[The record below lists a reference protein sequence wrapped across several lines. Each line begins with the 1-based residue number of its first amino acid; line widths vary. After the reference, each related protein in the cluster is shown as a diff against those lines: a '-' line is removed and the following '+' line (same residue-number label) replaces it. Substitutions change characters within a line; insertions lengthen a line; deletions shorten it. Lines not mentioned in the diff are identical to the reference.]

1 MKFKITFLLLGFCV
15 LGFAQ
20 QKTFSVNWSA
30 WEPSLREKVNDTGH
44 SNLSL
49 TYHLETQ
56 DFSYEQHWKSGNVSA
71 GEISNINYV
80 LAPSSVL
87 EKINSSELTESIDFK
102 LENVKARNESYAA
115 LTLNPVVKRNGSV
128 YIITSFT
135 LNYQNRA
142 SSARTFDVPSISNSV
157 FTTGNWYRFYVEKTG
172 VHKITKSFLDN
183 LGINTSSINPNQ
195 LKIVG
200 HGGDMLPLLNQDNEY
215 YDPPELAI
223 KVVGG
228 EDGSFDNG
236 DYILFYG
243 KATGNEWSE
252 ENKTNLNLYAD
263 RSYYYITADGANG
276 NRVAAYIEPSG
287 AASTTY
293 TTFDDYQYY
302 EEDLYNI
309 AHVGR
314 RWLGDRY
321 DVENEQS
328 YDFNFP
334 NLVTS
339 EPLEISIYAAAV
351 SEVDTNMEFTV
362 NGNSETITFGTVDDS
377 YLGRGGS
384 VSFITNVNNDNFSVE
399 VTYNNSGNPA
409 SVGYLDYIN
418 IWAKRELNIGDTQ
431 LKFRNRN
438 AANQA
443 GVASYHLSNA
453 GNVSEVWDVTTPTQV
468 RSIQNSQG
476 NNFSFKANLGEL
488 REYVAVVPSDFY
500 TPLIEGNPSVENV
513 NIKGNIFSFEDSGSI
528 DYLMVTPRSL
538 SSQATR
544 LAEYRSEKDNLNIK
558 VVLLEDIYQEFN
570 SGKQDIGAIRN
581 LVKYIY
587 DNAENPSSRIKYVC
601 LFGDASVDFKN
612 RLRNNNNM
620 IPVYERVFGYT
631 VGASSLASD
640 DFYGMMDPNEG
651 NLDGS
656 PGLLD
661 IAVGRILADSP
672 QTAKLLVDKIIDYDS
687 KESYGRWRNNFVLI
701 SDDADSTSDYELQV
715 ELDQVGDDISQ
726 NKPFI
731 NVKKI
736 HSDAYQQVS
745 SSGGFRYPDVNEA
758 ITEAI
763 EVGALVVNYFGHGGE
778 NGLAQERI
786 VTVNGINSWQNE
798 NKYNLFVTV
807 TCEFTRFDNPTEL
820 SPGEYNLLSENGGSA
835 AMVTTTRTISV
846 STGTS
851 FNKFLAP
858 YLFNYDGTD
867 DSIAEAVRKA
877 KNDLGSPDKRV
888 VFYFGDPAMKLA
900 MPDPQIRLTT
910 INEQPF
916 SQEIDT
922 LKALSKIKLGGEV
935 QDAGG
940 NLLSNYNG
948 ELSTIIFDKRI
959 DRSTL
964 NNDNVQNIESHDSN
978 NNPIYGDGIFEF
990 TTLGEIIFRGKA
1002 SVNNGKFEFDFVVPK
1017 DIAIPVGEGRISFY
1031 AEKNNELQD
1040 QRGYNNE
1047 ILVGGVNEN
1056 APEDNLGPEIQLYMN
1071 DENFVSGGITNSSP
1085 FLLAK
1090 LTDEN
1095 GINTAS
1101 GIGHDLVAI
1110 LDGDETNPYVVNDYY
1125 ETELDDYTQGTVNYK
1140 LRDLEEGLH
1149 TLTFKAWD
1157 VYNNSST
1164 AEIQFRVT
1172 GDDELKI
1179 TRVLNYPNP
1188 FNNYTEFWFNHNRP
1202 FEPLEVQVQVFT
1214 VSGKIVW
1221 TKNQTIT
1228 TDGFLA
1234 REITWNGKDDFGD
1247 AIGKGVYVY
1256 KLTVKSTLTNKKVE
1270 KFEKLVI
1277 L

>member
-1 MKFKITFLLLGFCV
+1 MKFKITFFLLGCCAFA
-15 LGFAQ
+15 FAQ
-20 QKTFSVNWSA
+20 QKTFSVNWGA
-30 WEPSLREKVNDTGH
+30 WDSSLEEKEVSG
-44 SNLSL
+44 LSL
-49 TYHLETQ
+49 SYDHETKSFLYQ
-56 DFSYEQHWKSGNVSA
+56 NQWKSGSVSA
-71 GEISNINYV
+71 EGISNVNYV
-80 LAPSSVL
+80 LAPASIL
-87 EKINSSELTESIDFK
+87 KKINISEVVSEIEFELD
-102 LENVKARNESYAA
+102 NAKAREESYAV
-115 LTLNPVVKRNGSV
+115 LSLNPIVKRQGNI
-128 YIITSFT
+128 YLLTSFV
-135 LNYQNRA
+135 LNYRNSV
-142 SSARTFDVPSISNSV
+142 SSARTFDTPSMSNSI
-157 FTTGNWYRFYVEKTG
+157 FATGNWYKFYVEKTG
-172 VHKITKSFLDN
+172 VHKITKRFLDN
-183 LGINTSSINPNQ
+183 LGMNTSAINPNQ

-200 HGGDMLPLLNQDNEY
+200 HGGDMLPLRNADNEY
-215 YDPPELAI
+215 YDPPELAV

-243 KATGNEWSE
+243 KAVDNGWSE

-263 RSYYYITADGANG
+263 KSYYYITADGANG
-276 NRVAAYIEPSG
+276 NRVATYVEPSG
-287 AASTTY
+287 GVSVTY
-293 TTFDDYQYY
+293 NTFDDYQYY
-302 EEDLYNI
+302 EEDLYSI

-314 RWLGDRY
+314 RWFGDRY

-328 YDFNFP
+328 YDFTFP

-339 EPLEISIYAAAV
+339 EDLEIKVYAAAV
-351 SEVDTNMEFTV
+351 SEIGTSMELSL
-362 NGNSETITFGTVDDS
+362 NGDAQTLSFAAINDDFFGQSNTATF
-377 YLGRGGS
+377 LA
-384 VSFITNVNNDNFSVE
+384 NVNNDSFTVN

-418 IWAKRELNIGDTQ
+418 IWAKRELKVGNRQ
-431 LKFRNRN
+431 LGFRNRD
-438 AANQA
+438 AASQS
-443 GVASYHLSNA
+443 GVALYNLSNTSE
-453 GNVSEVWDVTTPTQV
+453 VEEVWDVTNITQI
-468 RSIQNSQG
+468 RSVENNQQP
-476 NNFSFKANLGEL
+476 NFSFKANLGEI
-488 REYVAVVPSDFY
+488 REYVALVSSDYY
-500 TPLIEGNPSVENV
+500 TPLIDNPSVKNV
-513 NIKGNIFSFEDSGSI
+513 NIKGNIFSFNDSNTI
-528 DYLMVTPRSL
+528 DYLMVTPKEL
-538 SSQATR
+538 SQQATR
-544 LAEYRSEKDNLNIK
+544 LAEFRSEKDNLNIK

-587 DNAENPSSRIKYVC
+587 DNAESPSSRIKYVC

-612 RLRNNNNM
+612 RLPNNNNM
-620 IPVYERVFGYT
+620 VPVYERLSWNS
-631 VGASSLASD
+631 VGSSSSASD
-640 DFYGMMDPNEG
+640 DFYGMMGANEG
-651 NLDGS
+651 NLEPGS
-656 PGLLD
+656 PGILD
-661 IAVGRILADSP
+661 IAVGRILADNNR
-672 QTAKLLVDKIIDYDS
+672 TAKILVDKIIDYER

-701 SDDADSTSDYELQV
+701 SDDADKPGDYQLQV
-715 ELDQVGDDISQ
+715 GLDQIGDDISL

-736 HSDAYQQVS
+736 HSDAYRQVS
-745 SSGGFRYPDVNEA
+745 SSGGFRYPDVNKA
-758 ITEAI
+758 ITEAV

-786 VTVNGINSWQNE
+786 VTINNINSWQNKD
-798 NKYNLFVTV
+798 KYNLFVTV

-820 SPGEYNLLSENGGSA
+820 SPGEYNLLNENGGSA

-846 STGTS
+846 STGTD
-851 FNKFLAP
+851 FNQQIAP
-858 YLFNYDGTD
+858 FLFNYDGGD

-877 KNDLGSPDKRV
+877 KNNIGGSDKRV

-916 SQEIDT
+916 SPEIDT
-922 LKALSKIKLGGEV
+922 LKALGRVKLGGEV
-935 QDAGG
+935 QNAEGG
-940 NLLSNYNG
+940 LLSNYNG
-948 ELSTIIFDKRI
+948 ELSTVIFDKRI

-964 NNDNVQNIESHDSN
+964 NNDGEGVFD
-978 NNPIYGDGIFEF
+978 F

-1017 DIAIPVGEGRISFY
+1017 DIAVPVGEGRISFY

-1040 QRGYNNE
+1040 NTGYNNE
-1047 ILVGGVNEN
+1047 ILVGGINEN

-1090 LTDEN
+1090 LSDEN

-1188 FNNYTEFWFNHNRP
+1188 FHNYTEFWFNHNRP

-1214 VSGKIVW
+1214 ISGKIVW

>member
-1 MKFKITFLLLGFCV
+1 MKFKITLFLLGCCAWA
-15 LGFAQ
+15 FAQ
-20 QKTFSVNWSA
+20 QKTFSVNWGEWDS
-30 WEPSLREKVNDTGH
+30 SLEVKEVSG
-44 SNLSL
+44 LL
-49 TYHLETQ
+49 LAY
-56 DFSYEQHWKSGNVSA
+56 DFERKTFLYQNKWKSGRVSA
-71 GEISNINYV
+71 QGITDVNYT
-80 LAPSSVL
+80 LAPASIL
-87 EKINSSELTESIDFK
+87 KKINISDVPSEIEFE
-102 LENVKARNESYAA
+102 LENAKAREESYAV
-115 LTLNPVVKRNGSV
+115 LNLNPVVKRQGSV
-128 YIITSFT
+128 YLLTSFV
-135 LNYQNRA
+135 LNYRN
-142 SSARTFDVPSISNSV
+142 SFSPARTFDTPAVSNSI
-157 FTTGNWYRFYVEKTG
+157 FATGNWYKFYVKETG
-172 VHKITKSFLDN
+172 VHKITKGFLDN
-183 LGINTSSINPNQ
+183 LGMNTSAINPSQ

-200 HGGDMLPLLNQDNEY
+200 HGGDMLPLRNADNHY

-243 KATGNEWSE
+243 KAVGNGWSP

-263 RSYYYITADGANG
+263 KSYYYVTADGANG
-276 NRVAAYIEPSG
+276 HRVTNYVEPSG
-287 AASTTY
+287 SVSVTY
-293 TTFDDYQYY
+293 NTFDEYQYY

-314 RWLGDRY
+314 RWFGDRY
-321 DVENEQS
+321 DVENERS

-339 EPLEISIYAAAV
+339 EGLEIEVSAAAV
-351 SEVDTNMEFTV
+351 SEIKTSMELELNGDTQTLSFGAINDKVFGQERAVKFLGNANSDDFTI
-362 NGNSETITFGTVDDS
+362 N
-377 YLGRGGS
+377 
-384 VSFITNVNNDNFSVE
+384 
-399 VTYNNSGNPA
+399 VTYNNNGNPA
-409 SVGYLDYIN
+409 SAGYLDYIN
-418 IWAKRELNIGDTQ
+418 IWGKRQLRVGERQ
-431 LKFRNRN
+431 LKFRNRD
-438 AANQA
+438 AASQS
-443 GVASYHLSNA
+443 GVALYDLNNTSE
-453 GNVSEVWDVTTPTQV
+453 VEEVWDVTDVTQI
-468 RSIQNSQG
+468 RSIENDKQP
-476 NNFSFKANLGEL
+476 NFSFKANLGEV
-488 REYVAVVPSDFY
+488 REYVALVSSDYYVPSVD
-500 TPLIEGNPSVENV
+500 NPSVNNV
-513 NIKGNIFSFEDSGSI
+513 NIKGNIFSFNDANTI
-528 DYLMVTPRSL
+528 DYLMVTPKEL
-538 SSQATR
+538 YQQATR
-544 LAEYRSEKDNLNIK
+544 LAEFRSEKDNLNIK
-558 VVLLEDIYQEFN
+558 VVLLQDIYQEFN

-581 LVKYIY
+581 LIKYIY
-587 DNAENPSSRIKYVC
+587 DNAENPASRIKYVC

-612 RLRNNNNM
+612 RLPNNNNM
-620 IPVYERVFGYT
+620 VPIYERLSWDS
-631 VGASSLASD
+631 VGPSSSASD

-651 NLDGS
+651 ILEGAA
-656 PGLLD
+656 GLLD
-661 IAVGRILADSP
+661 IAVGRILADNM
-672 QTAKLLVDKIIDYDS
+672 QTAKILVDKIIRYEN
-687 KESYGRWRNNFVLI
+687 KESYGKWRNNFVLI
-701 SDDADSTSDYELQV
+701 SDDADDESDYKLQ
-715 ELDQVGDDISQ
+715 ESLDEVGDDISR
-726 NKPFI
+726 NKPFV

-745 SSGGFRYPDVNEA
+745 SSGGFRYPDVNET
-758 ITEAI
+758 ITEAV

-786 VTVNGINSWQNE
+786 VTVNNINSWQNE
-798 NKYNLFVTV
+798 DRYNLFVTV
-807 TCEFTRFDNPTEL
+807 TCEFTRFDNPTRL
-820 SPGEYNLLSENGGSA
+820 SPGEYNLLNEKGGSM
-835 AMVTTTRTISV
+835 AMVTTTRTIFV
-846 STGTS
+846 STGTE
-851 FNKFLAP
+851 FNRILAP
-858 YLFNYDGTD
+858 YLFNYDGSD
-867 DSIAEAVRKA
+867 NSVAEAVRKA
-877 KNDLGSPDKRV
+877 KIDISGQDRRV

-922 LKALSKIKLGGEV
+922 LKALARVKLGGEV
-935 QDAGG
+935 QNEGG
-940 NLLSNYNG
+940 GLLSNYNG
-948 ELSTIIFDKRI
+948 ELSTVIFDKRI

-964 NNDNVQNIESHDSN
+964 NNDNVRNLEGFDEDDE
-978 NNPIYGDGIFEF
+978 PIYGDGIFDF

-1017 DIAIPVGEGRISFY
+1017 DIAVPVGEGRISFY

-1040 QRGYNNE
+1040 NTGYNNE
-1047 ILVGGVNEN
+1047 ILVGGINEN

-1090 LTDEN
+1090 LSDEN

-1140 LRDLEEGLH
+1140 LRELEEGLH

-1188 FNNYTEFWFNHNRP
+1188 FHNYTEFWFNHNRP

-1234 REITWNGKDDFGD
+1234 REIVWNGKDDFGD

>member
-1 MKFKITFLLLGFCV
+1 MKFKITIFLLVCCAWA
-15 LGFAQ
+15 FAQ
-20 QKTFSVNWSA
+20 QKTFSVNWGDWYS
-30 WEPSLREKVNDTGH
+30 SLEVEEVSG
-44 SNLSL
+44 LSL
-49 TYHLETQ
+49 SYNPETRSFLYQ
-56 DFSYEQHWKSGNVSA
+56 SQWKSGGVSA
-71 GEISNINYV
+71 EGISGVNYV
-80 LAPSSVL
+80 LAPQSVL
-87 EKINSSELTESIDFK
+87 GKVNVSEVPSKIGFK
-102 LENVKARNESYAA
+102 LENAKARDESYAV
-115 LTLNPVVKRNGSV
+115 LHLNPVVKRQGNV
-128 YIITSFT
+128 YLITSFV
-135 LNYQNRA
+135 LNYRNSV
-142 SSARTFDVPSISNSV
+142 SSARTFDTPSVSNSI
-157 FTTGNWYRFYVEKTG
+157 FATGNWYKFYVEETG
-172 VHKITKSFLDN
+172 VHRITKSFLGN
-183 LGINTSSINPNQ
+183 LGMNTSAINPNQ

-200 HGGDMLPLLNQDNEY
+200 HGGDMLPLINEDNEY

-243 KATGNEWSE
+243 EAVDKGWSE
-252 ENKTNLNLYAD
+252 ENQTNLNLYAD
-263 RSYYYITADGANG
+263 KSYYYITAGGANG
-276 NRVAAYIEPSG
+276 NRVIDYIEPSG
-287 AASTTY
+287 EAAVVY
-293 TTFDDYQYY
+293 NTFDDYQYY

-321 DVENEQS
+321 DIENEQS

-334 NLVTS
+334 NLVAS
-339 EPLEISIYAAAV
+339 EDLEIEVYAVAV
-351 SEVDTNMEFTV
+351 SEIATDMEFTV
-362 NGNSETITFGTVDDS
+362 
-377 YLGRGGS
+377 GGES
-384 VSFITNVNNDNFSVE
+384 RTLPFTSINDNFFGRGTGATFSAKASSDNFTVN
-399 VTYNNSGNPA
+399 VMYSNNGNPA

-418 IWAKRELNIGDTQ
+418 IWAKRELNVGNRQ
-431 LKFRNRN
+431 LKFRNKDASN
-438 AANQA
+438 QSGIAAYN
-443 GVASYHLSNA
+443 LSNA
-453 GNVSEVWDVTTPTQV
+453 NQVEEVWDVTDIAQV
-468 RSIQNSQG
+468 RNIEVNQQ
-476 NNFSFKANLGEL
+476 NNFSFKATLGQV
-488 REYVAVVPSDFY
+488 REYVALVSSDYY
-500 TPLIEGNPSVENV
+500 TPLIDNSSVNNV
-513 NIKGNIFSFEDSGSI
+513 NIKGDIFSFNDSNTI
-528 DYLMVTPRSL
+528 DYLMVTSQEL
-538 SSQATR
+538 YQQATR
-544 LAEYRSEKDNLNIK
+544 LAEFRSKKDDLNIK

-581 LVKYIY
+581 LIKYIY
-587 DNAENPSSRIKYVC
+587 DNAESPSSRIKYVC

-612 RLRNNNNM
+612 RLSNNNNI
-620 IPVYERVFGYT
+620 IPVYERIFGYT
-631 VGASSLASD
+631 VGSRSLASD
-640 DFYGMMDPNEG
+640 DFYGLMDPSEG
-651 NLDGS
+651 SLEPGS
-656 PGLLD
+656 NGMLD
-661 IAVGRILADSP
+661 IAVGRILADNP
-672 QTAKLLVDKIIDYDS
+672 QTAKILVDKIINYDN

-701 SDDADSTSDYELQV
+701 SDDADESGSAGYGLQV
-715 ELDQVGDDISQ
+715 ELDQIGDEISQ

-745 SSGGFRYPDVNEA
+745 SSGGFRYPEVNEA
-758 ITEAI
+758 IAEEV

-786 VTVNGINSWQNE
+786 VTINDINSWKNE
-798 NKYNLFVTV
+798 DKYNLFVTV

-820 SPGEYNLLSENGGSA
+820 SPGEYNLLNENGGSA
-835 AMVTTTRTISV
+835 AMVTTTRSISV
-846 STGTS
+846 STGTD
-851 FNKFLAP
+851 FNQQIAP
-858 YLFNYDGTD
+858 FLFNYDGGD

-877 KNDLGSPDKRV
+877 KNDITSADKRV

-916 SQEIDT
+916 SREIDT
-922 LKALSKIKLGGEV
+922 LKALSKVKLGGEI
-935 QDAGG
+935 QDSGG
-940 NLLSNYNG
+940 SLLSNYNG

-964 NNDNVQNIESHDSN
+964 NNDGNGVFD
-978 NNPIYGDGIFEF
+978 F
-990 TTLGEIIFRGKA
+990 TTLGEIVFRGKA
-1002 SVNNGKFEFDFVVPK
+1002 SVTNGRFEFDFVVPK
-1017 DIAIPVGEGRISFY
+1017 DIAVPVGEGRISFY

-1040 QRGYNNE
+1040 NRGYNNE
-1047 ILVGGVNEN
+1047 ILVGGINEN

-1090 LTDEN
+1090 LSDEN

-1221 TKNQTIT
+1221 TKSQTIT
-1228 TDGFLA
+1228 TEGFLA
-1234 REITWNGKDDFGD
+1234 REITWNGRDDFGD
-1247 AIGKGVYVY
+1247 VIGKGVYVY